1 MKTERKRRP
10 RKEAKRARKTSKGPS
25 KKSLEHWAKHQA
37 RKTPRQIKIQE
48 TIEIITTHTWIEA
61 TIEKAQKEAITLI
74 LGEEII
80 EMYEIPEEGGKFNIG
95 GYGIE
100 ILPPPKE
107 DLPSRREMENASIIM
122 KTDVWMMK
130 DVAAAIMEELV

>member
-1 MKTERKRRP
+1 
-10 RKEAKRARKTSKGPS
+10 
-25 KKSLEHWAKHQA
+25 
-37 RKTPRQIKIQE
+37 
-48 TIEIITTHTWIEA
+48 
-61 TIEKAQKEAITLI
+61 
-74 LGEEII
+74 
-80 EMYEIPEEGGKFNIG
+80 MYEIPEEGGKFNIG

-130 DVAAAIMEELV
+130 DVAAAIMEELA